1 MSIQFCTISQIA
13 SLLKDKKISK
23 REVIEETKKLAE
35 VYNSSLNAIIE
46 IYEDIK
52 DQKINDS
59 GILDAIPF
67 FIKDN
72 LLYKGKIASAGSK
85 ILSTMVAPY
94 TGTVVQR
101 LVDAGGFCMGRVNCD
116 EFAMGSSGETSWYGP
131 TKNPWDVSK
140 VPGGSSSGSA
150 AVVAAGIVPFALGS
164 ETGGSVRQPAVL
176 CGLTGL
182 KTTYGLHS
190 RYGLIAYASSLDQI
204 GIFTRTA
211 EDAAIVLSKT
221 AGTDP
226 YDSTTTQSISSFDY
240 TKNLAHSIRG
250 KKIGII
256 KNALYQSGMNP
267 AVQKNLQDAI
277 AVFQSLGAECGEIEI
292 DTMQYSAALYF
303 VISRAE
309 AASNLSRFDGVRYGK
324 RSEKYEDLLSMYGNT
339 RSEGFGYTVKRR
351 IILGNYVLTSEHAD
365 QYYKKA
371 KEIQQAMKEEFNK
384 AFSQYDML
392 FSPVTP
398 EPAFGLGE
406 MINNPLAIDLQDYFT
421 AAANLVGIPALA
433 LQSGFIDELPI
444 GFQLM
449 ANEFQEELLLQ
460 AGYQYQQ
467 VTDWHTKCPVL

>member
-1 MSIQFCTISQIA
+1 MSIQFCTISQIS
-13 SLLKDKKISK
+13 SLLKNKKISK
-23 REVIEETKKLAE
+23 KEVIEETKKLAAA
-35 VYNSSLNAIIE
+35 YNPSLNAIIE
-46 IYEDIK
+46 LYEDSK
-52 DQKINDS
+52 TEKINETS
-59 GILDAIPF
+59 LDAIPF

-101 LVDAGGFCMGRVNCD
+101 LLDAGGLCMGRANCD

-131 TKNPWDVSK
+131 TKNPWDLSK

-182 KTTYGLHS
+182 KPTYGLHS

-221 AGTDP
+221 AGTDS

-421 AAANLVGIPALA
+421 AAANLVGIPALS
-433 LQSGFIDELPI
+433 LQSGFIDGLPI

-460 AGYQYQQ
+460 AGFQYQQ